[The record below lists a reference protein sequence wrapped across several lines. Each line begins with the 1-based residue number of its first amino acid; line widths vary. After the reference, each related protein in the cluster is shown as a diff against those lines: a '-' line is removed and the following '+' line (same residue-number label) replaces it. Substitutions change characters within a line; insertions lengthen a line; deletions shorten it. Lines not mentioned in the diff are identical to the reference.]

1 MRKQISSSTRRSIL
15 KIGAIGAAPFGLA
28 SKLFAFE
35 ALELTPEAPDA
46 DEPTPEQTEGPYFK
60 PKSPERKS
68 LRQKAT
74 EGTVLM
80 VGGRVLGTNGK
91 PIAKALLDFWHCDAQ
106 GVYDN
111 NGFKLRGH
119 QFTDTEGKF
128 QLETI
133 VPGVYPGRTRHIHV
147 KVQAP
152 NASVLTTQ
160 LYFPDE
166 PQNARDGIFDRRL
179 VMKVAP
185 DKDGR
190 KGAFDFVVRR

>member
-1 MRKQISSSTRRSIL
+1 MRKQISFFTRRSIL
-15 KIGAIGAAPFGLA
+15 KIGAIGAGPFGLV
-28 SKLFAFE
+28 SRLFAVE
-35 ALELTPEAPDA
+35 TLALTPEAPDT

-60 PKSPERKS
+60 PKSPERRS
-68 LRQKAT
+68 LREKT
-74 EGTVLM
+74 TDGTVLT
-80 VGGRVLGTNGK
+80 VTGRVLGTNGK
-91 PIAKALLDFWHCDAQ
+91 PIKQALLDFWHCDAQ

-111 NGFKLRGH
+111 DGFKLRGH
-119 QFTDTEGKF
+119 QFTDADGKF

-160 LYFPDE
+160 LYFPEE

-179 VMKVAP
+179 VMKMAP
-185 DKDGR
+185 DKEGR